1 MKNLKYY
8 TLLALMAVAGMTKA
22 QSDLLWSEDYQV
34 GNVNYISST
43 PVVRGIEDVKD
54 YVEVTGVTL
63 NNGEIQLEMV
73 TYDIY
78 GTIVSTKS
86 IGTHSS
92 YEKTIVDYQMDG
104 SENVYILCNERLE
117 FYKSRVV
124 LQKFTSDGDLVWEET
139 IQNEADTSFMA
150 QHLVLASDGR
160 LVLASYREYDYPA
173 PGDDYIVTVTI
184 PQLYCYDADGNLL
197 WQRDF
202 DANDANPFLYDV
214 FAMDGTLLL
223 FGANRHLTKLDLDN
237 NLIFEGAACDTRG
250 FSNVQSTPDHH
261 LLVTA
266 TMAYKV
272 SKIDSEGNLVW
283 AHDYGTNL
291 PSNVS
296 GDEIRAMVQDEEG
309 NIYVTGRHFGSNYG
323 MPNHTN
329 NDILTLKYSPD
340 GQLLW
345 ENRYA
350 FGGNNADIG
359 NALFVRNGHVYL
371 GGQSQRL
378 GAGHG
383 YDYIVLKLD
392 AATGEMT
399 GCYRHDRDDRDDAIS
414 SVYVFDDGRVAVT
427 GRSGVQPEY
436 VWTTQLFE
444 DITMYYPLIPKTGEK
459 QWDTRRDFIW
469 GESDYLICWLGD
481 NIELDGVMFRKMNY
495 TLEGSGHYSTGLEGA
510 FREEDKKVYVRW
522 WDSGLQH
529 FNEEKL
535 YYDFNLQVGDSFDV
549 GYDEPCFIQVVAIEE
564 VEMEDGTLRKK
575 FVFNNG
581 WGGDENETWIEGVG
595 SLAGV
600 SHRFD
605 PGLTGSFFSYL
616 QCYFEDDN
624 LVWTDGECWDG
635 IEENG
640 PSTPSTGLGTAGTLA
655 VYPNPAKEKVT
666 IEGVEAAEVQVF
678 NAFGQLVK
686 CVKGTNEIPVE
697 DLAEG
702 VYMLRVNDM
711 NGMNFTA
718 RVVVKK

>member
-359 NALFVRNGHVYL
+359 NALFVRNGHVYV

-444 DITMYYPLIPKTGEK
+444 DITMYYPLIPESGER
-459 QWDTRRDFIW
+459 QWDMRFVFYYGDSQYEIAR
-469 GESDYLICWLGD
+469 LGD
-481 NIELDGVMFRKMNY
+481 KIEYEGQTYRELTVLYDELNY
-495 TLEGSGHYSTGLEGA
+495 IVPFGLL
-510 FREEDKKVYVRW
+510 REEGKKVYLRRY
-522 WDSGLQH
+522 STAIPH
-529 FNEEKL
+529 IMEEEV
-535 YYDFNLQVGDSFDV
+535 YYDFNLQVGDLFEV
-549 GYDEPCFIQVVAIEE
+549 GYGDEPEYIQVMAIEE
-564 VEMEDGTLRKK
+564 VVLDDGSVRNKY
-575 FVFNNG
+575 VFNEG
-581 WGGDENETWIEGVG
+581 WGVNPEEPEVWIEGIG
-595 SLAGV
+595 SLSGINW
-600 SHRFD
+600 RYI
-605 PGLTGSFFSYL
+605 PGWTASGFAYL

-624 LVWTDGECWDG
+624 LVWTDGECWDDV
-635 IEENG
+635 EE
-640 PSTPSTGLGTAGTLA
+640 TAAELVS
-655 VYPNPAKEKVT
+655 VYPNPAKENVLIKG
-666 IEGVEAAEVQVF
+666 IEATEVEVY
-678 NAFGQLVK
+678 NALGQLVK
-686 CVKGTNEIPVE
+686 TVRDANEINVIGLP
-697 DLAEG
+697 EG
-702 VYMLRVNDM
+702 VYMMRITDIEGKKHV
-711 NGMNFTA
+711 A
-718 RVVVKK
+718 RVAVIE

>member
-1 MKNLKYY
+1 MKNTHRNF
-8 TLLALMAVAGMTKA
+8 TLLALLLMAGGVMA

-34 GNVNYISST
+34 GNVNYNSIT

-63 NNGEIQLEMV
+63 NNGETLLEII

-78 GTIVSTKS
+78 GNIVSTKTF
-86 IGTHSS
+86 GTNSL
-92 YEKTIVDYQMDG
+92 YEKTIVSYQVDA
-104 SENVYILCNERLE
+104 SDNVYILCNEQLE
-117 FYKSRVV
+117 FYKSRIR
-124 LQKFTSDGDLVWEET
+124 LQKFTSNGDLIWEDV

-150 QHLVLASDGR
+150 RHLVLASDGR
-160 LVLASYREYDYPA
+160 LAVAIYQEYDYPE

-202 DANDANPFLYDV
+202 DASDANPFLHDV
-214 FAMDGTLLL
+214 FAMDEMLLL
-223 FGANRHLTKLDLDN
+223 FGANRHLTKLDFDN
-237 NLIFEGAACDTRG
+237 NLVFEGTACDTRG
-250 FSNVQSTPDHH
+250 FSNIQATSDHH

-309 NIYVTGRHFGSNYG
+309 NIYVTGRHFGLNYG

-329 NDILTLKYSPD
+329 NDILTLKYSPT

-359 NALFVRNGHVYL
+359 NAIFIRNGNVYV
-371 GGQSQRL
+371 GGESQRS
-378 GAGHG
+378 GVGND

-392 AATGEMT
+392 AATGDMI
-399 GCYRHDRDDRDDAIS
+399 GCYRHDREDRDDAIS
-414 SVYVFDDGRVAVT
+414 SIYVFDDGRVAVT
-427 GRSGVQPEY
+427 GRSEAQSEY

-444 DITMYYPLIPKTGEK
+444 DISLYYPLIPKSGEK
-459 QWDTRRDFIW
+459 RWDARRDFIL
-469 GESDYLICWLGD
+469 GESDYMISWLGD
-481 NIELDGVMFRKMNY
+481 DIELDDVLYRKMHY
-495 TLEGSGHYSTGLEGA
+495 VLEGNGYYYTGLEGA
-510 FREEDKKVYVRW
+510 FREEGKKVYVRG

-529 FNEEKL
+529 FNEERL
-535 YYDFNLQVGDSFDV
+535 YYDFDLQVGDSINVCSYND
-549 GYDEPCFIQVVAIEE
+549 PCFIQLVAIEE
-564 VEMEDGTLRKK
+564 VEMADGTLRKK
-575 FVFNNG
+575 FVFNDG
-581 WGGDENETWIEGVG
+581 WGGYENETWIEGVG

-600 SHRFD
+600 THRFD
-605 PGLTGSFFSYL
+605 PNLVGSFFSHL

-624 LVWTDGECWDG
+624 LVWTDGECWDDL
-635 IEENG
+635 EEDAVE
-640 PSTPSTGLGTAGTLA
+640 SVGL
-655 VYPNPAKEKVT
+655 YPNPASDIVRV
-666 IEGVEAAEVQVF
+666 EGLTAAEVQIY
-678 NAFGQLVK
+678 NSLGQLVK
-686 CVKGTNEIPVE
+686 TVRNTNEIPVA
-697 DLAEG
+697 DLPQGVYLLHIADAEG
-702 VYMLRVNDM
+702 IVYTNKITKR
-711 NGMNFTA
+711 
-718 RVVVKK
+718 

>member
-8 TLLALMAVAGMTKA
+8 TLLAFMAVAGMAKA

-34 GNVNYISST
+34 GNINYISST

-63 NNGEIQLEMV
+63 NNGETQLEMV

-78 GTIVSTKS
+78 GTIVSTKT

-92 YEKTIVDYQMDG
+92 YEKAIVDYQMDG

-184 PQLYCYDADGNLL
+184 PQLFCYDADGNLL

-237 NLIFEGAACDTRG
+237 NLIFEGTACDTRG

-359 NALFVRNGHVYL
+359 NALFVRNGHVYV
-371 GGQSQRL
+371 GGQSQRF

-459 QWDTRRDFIW
+459 QWDMRFVFYYGDSQYEIAR
-469 GESDYLICWLGD
+469 LGD
-481 NIELDGVMFRKMNY
+481 EIEFEGQTYRELTVLYDDLNY
-495 TLEGSGHYSTGLEGA
+495 TVPFGL
-510 FREEDKKVYVRW
+510 FREEGKKVYLRRYSTAIPHIM
-522 WDSGLQH
+522 D
-529 FNEEKL
+529 EEV
-535 YYDFNLQVGDSFDV
+535 YYDFNLQVGDLFEV
-549 GYDEPCFIQVVAIEE
+549 GYGDEPEYIQVMAIEE
-564 VEMEDGTLRKK
+564 VVLDDGSVRNKY
-575 FVFNNG
+575 VFNEG
-581 WGGDENETWIEGVG
+581 WGVNPEEPEVWIEGIG
-595 SLAGV
+595 SLSGINW
-600 SHRFD
+600 RYI
-605 PGLTGSFFSYL
+605 PGWTASGFAYL

-624 LVWTDGECWDG
+624 LVWTDGECWDDV
-635 IEENG
+635 EETVAEQV
-640 PSTPSTGLGTAGTLA
+640 S
-655 VYPNPAKEKVT
+655 VYPNPAKENVFIKG
-666 IEGVEAAEVQVF
+666 IEPAEVQVY
-678 NAFGQLVK
+678 NVLGQLVK
-686 CVKGTNEIPVE
+686 TVQGTNEINISN
-697 DLAEG
+697 LKQG
-702 VYMLRVNDM
+702 VYFVSIITENKER
-711 NGMNFTA
+711 FI
-718 RVVVKK
+718 RKIVKN

>member
-8 TLLALMAVAGMTKA
+8 TLLAFMAVAGMAKA

-34 GNVNYISST
+34 GNINYISST

-63 NNGEIQLEMV
+63 NNGETQLEMV

-78 GTIVSTKS
+78 GTIVSTKT

-92 YEKTIVDYQMDG
+92 YEKAIVDYQMDG

-184 PQLYCYDADGNLL
+184 PQLFCYDADGNLL

-237 NLIFEGAACDTRG
+237 NLIFEGTACDTRG

-359 NALFVRNGHVYL
+359 NALFVRNGHVYV
-371 GGQSQRL
+371 GGQSQRF

-459 QWDTRRDFIW
+459 QWDIRFDFYYGDSRYEIAR
-469 GESDYLICWLGD
+469 LGD
-481 NIELDGVMFRKMNY
+481 EIEFEGQTYRELTVLYDELNY
-495 TLEGSGHYSTGLEGA
+495 TVPFGLL
-510 FREEDKKVYVRW
+510 REEGKKVYLRRYSTAIPHIM
-522 WDSGLQH
+522 D
-529 FNEEKL
+529 EEV
-535 YYDFNLQVGDSFDV
+535 YYDFNLQVGDLFEV
-549 GYDEPCFIQVVAIEE
+549 GYGDEPEYIQVMAIEE
-564 VEMEDGTLRKK
+564 VVLDDGSVRNKY
-575 FVFNNG
+575 VFNEG
-581 WGGDENETWIEGVG
+581 WGVNPEEPEVWIEGIG
-595 SLAGV
+595 SLSGINW
-600 SHRFD
+600 RYI
-605 PGLTGSFFSYL
+605 PGWTASGFAYL

-624 LVWTDGECWDG
+624 LVWTDGECWDDV
-635 IEENG
+635 EETVAEQV
-640 PSTPSTGLGTAGTLA
+640 S
-655 VYPNPAKEKVT
+655 VYPNPAKENVFIKG
-666 IEGVEAAEVQVF
+666 IEPAEVQVY
-678 NAFGQLVK
+678 NVLGQLVK
-686 CVKGTNEIPVE
+686 TVQGTNEINISN
-697 DLAEG
+697 LKQG
-702 VYMLRVNDM
+702 VYFVSIITENKER
-711 NGMNFTA
+711 FI
-718 RVVVKK
+718 RKIVKN

>member
-1 MKNLKYY
+1 MKNIKIYA
-8 TLLALMAVAGMTKA
+8 LLALLLAVAGMAKA

-63 NNGEIQLEMV
+63 NNGETQLEMV

-78 GTIVSTKS
+78 GTIVSTKT

-139 IQNEADTSFMA
+139 LQNEADTSFMA
-150 QHLVLASDGR
+150 QHLVLSSDGR

-184 PQLYCYDADGNLL
+184 PQLYCYDVDGNLL

-237 NLIFEGAACDTRG
+237 NLIFEGTACDTRG

-359 NALFVRNGHVYL
+359 NALFVRNGNVYV
-371 GGQSQRL
+371 GGESQRL
-378 GAGHG
+378 GVGND

-399 GCYRHDRDDRDDAIS
+399 GCYRHDRDDRGDAIS
-414 SVYVFDDGRVAVT
+414 SVYVFDDGRVAIT
-427 GRSGVQPEY
+427 GRSEAQSEY

-444 DITMYYPLIPKTGEK
+444 DITLYYPLIPKTGEK
-459 QWDTRRDFIW
+459 QWDIRFDFYYGDSRYEIAR
-469 GESDYLICWLGD
+469 LGD
-481 NIELDGVMFRKMNY
+481 EIEFEGQTYRELTVLYDELNY
-495 TLEGSGHYSTGLEGA
+495 TVPFGLL
-510 FREEDKKVYVRW
+510 REEGKKVYLRRY
-522 WDSGLQH
+522 STAIPH
-529 FNEEKL
+529 IMEEEV
-535 YYDFNLQVGDSFDV
+535 YYDFNLQVGDWFSV
-549 GYDEPCFIQVVAIEE
+549 GDEVEPGFIQVMAIEE
-564 VEMEDGTLRKK
+564 VVLEDGSVRNKY
-575 FVFNNG
+575 VFNEG
-581 WGGDENETWIEGVG
+581 WGVNPEEPEVWIEGIG
-595 SLAGV
+595 SLSGI
-600 SHRFD
+600 HWRYI
-605 PGLTGSFFSYL
+605 PGWTASGFAYL

-624 LVWTDGECWDG
+624 LVWTDGECWDDV
-635 IEENG
+635 EEVVVE
-640 PSTPSTGLGTAGTLA
+640 SVSL
-655 VYPNPAKEKVT
+655 YPNPASDIVRVKGAT
-666 IEGVEAAEVQVF
+666 AIEVKIY
-678 NAFGQLVK
+678 NSLGQLVK
-686 CVKGTNEIPVE
+686 TVENTNEINLASLPQGVYLLRIA
-697 DLAEG
+697 DAEG
-702 VYMLRVNDM
+702 RNH
-711 NGMNFTA
+711 TA
-718 RVVVKK
+718 RVAVKE